1 MRFTVDRIEGS
12 FAVCEDS
19 DGAMINVDLVKLPSD
34 VKSGDILVI
43 KDGRFISDKNAAA
56 EKRAELSALQEKLL
70 RKSFD

>member
-1 MRFTVDRIEGS
+1 MRFTVDRIEGA

-19 DGAMINVDLVKLPSD
+19 DGAMINIDLEELPSD

-43 KDGRFISDKNAAA
+43 RDGRFISDKKAAA

-70 RKSFD
+70 RRSID